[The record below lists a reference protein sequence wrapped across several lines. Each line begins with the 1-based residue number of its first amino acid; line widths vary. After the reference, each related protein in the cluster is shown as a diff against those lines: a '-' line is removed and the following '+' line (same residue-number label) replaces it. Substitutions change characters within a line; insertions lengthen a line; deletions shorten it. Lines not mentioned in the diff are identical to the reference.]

1 MKLRTQQQILDA
13 IDNELAWRTK
23 ELNNL
28 CTSLGDA
35 RDGFR
40 VNLARSAFVI
50 VYAHWE
56 GGVKQC
62 ASYFLEYV
70 ARQKHKYSELKSN
83 FVAVACSSAIQQA
96 ASSGR
101 LHVYAQVVDFLLFN
115 QDDRYQKPSTFEIQ
129 TDSNLSSKVM
139 DNICFNIG
147 VSLGDDLELSRNF
160 IDRNLLKVRN
170 SIAHGGQDSIDEKFL
185 IEARDRVLK
194 LLGIFRIELQNA
206 VVRKSYLR

>member
-1 MKLRTQQQILDA
+1 
-13 IDNELAWRTK
+13 
-23 ELNNL
+23 
-28 CTSLGDA
+28 
-35 RDGFR
+35 
-40 VNLARSAFVI
+40 V

-70 ARQKHKYSELKSN
+70 ARQKHKYNELKSN
-83 FVAVACSSAIQQA
+83 FVAVACSAAIQQA
-96 ASSGR
+96 AASGR

-115 QDDRYQKPSTFEIQ
+115 QEDRYQKPSTFEIQ
-129 TDSNLSSKVM
+129 TESNLSSKVM

-170 SIAHGGQDSIDEKFL
+170 AIAHGGQDP
-185 IEARDRVLK
+185 IEPEVLLETRDRVLK
-194 LLGIFRIELQNA
+194 LLGMFKNEIQNA
-206 VVRKSYLR
+206 VVRKLYLR